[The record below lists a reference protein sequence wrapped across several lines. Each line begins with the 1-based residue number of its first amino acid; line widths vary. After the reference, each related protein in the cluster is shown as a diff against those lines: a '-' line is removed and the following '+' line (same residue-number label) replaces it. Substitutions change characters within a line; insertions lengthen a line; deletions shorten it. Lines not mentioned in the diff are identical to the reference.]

1 LSEKRDK
8 NQVDVAEVIKHPYIT
23 EKTFNMI
30 ERENKL
36 TFIVNDYSKKND
48 IKEAMK
54 TLYETEAE
62 EIHVSRGLHGK
73 KAIIKFKKPEAAR
86 DLATRLGLV

>member
-1 LSEKRDK
+1 LNDKRESNK
-8 NQVDVAEVIKHPYIT
+8 FDVVAVVKHPYIT

-36 TFIVNDYSKKND
+36 TFIVKDDSKKDD
-48 IKEAMK
+48 IREAMK
-54 TLYETEAE
+54 TLYETEADK
-62 EIHVSRGLHGK
+62 IYVSRGLHGK

>member
-1 LSEKRDK
+1 MTDKSENDHH
-8 NQVDVAEVIKHPYIT
+8 DIATVIKHPYIT

-36 TFIVNDYSKKND
+36 TFIVREHSKKED
-48 IKEAMK
+48 IREAMRL
-54 TLYETEAE
+54 LYETEADK
-62 EIHVSRGLHGK
+62 IYVSRGLHGK
-73 KAIIKFKKPEAAR
+73 KAIIRFKKPEAAR

>member
-1 LSEKRDK
+1 LNDKRESNK
-8 NQVDVAEVIKHPYIT
+8 FDVAAVVKHPYIT

-36 TFIVNDYSKKND
+36 TFIVRDNSKKDD
-48 IKEAMK
+48 IREAMK
-54 TLYETEAE
+54 TLYESEADK
-62 EIHVSRGLHGK
+62 IYVSRGLHGK

>member
-1 LSEKRDK
+1 MNDKRESNK
-8 NQVDVAEVIKHPYIT
+8 FDVVAVVKHPYIT

-36 TFIVNDYSKKND
+36 TFIVKDDSKKDD
-48 IKEAMK
+48 IREAMK
-54 TLYETEAE
+54 TLYETEADK
-62 EIHVSRGLHGK
+62 IYVSRGLHGK

>member
-1 LSEKRDK
+1 MTDKSENDRYDI
-8 NQVDVAEVIKHPYIT
+8 ATVIKHPYIT

-36 TFIVNDYSKKND
+36 TFIVGEHSKKED
-48 IKEAMK
+48 IREAMRL
-54 TLYETEAE
+54 LYETEADK
-62 EIHVSRGLHGK
+62 IYVSRGLHGK
-73 KAIIKFKKPEAAR
+73 KAIIRFKKPEAAR

>member
-1 LSEKRDK
+1 MNDELDK
-8 NQVDVAEVIKHPYIT
+8 NQFDVAEVIKHPYIT

-36 TFIVNDYSKKND
+36 TFIVTDNSKKND
-48 IKEAMK
+48 IKEAMRI
-54 TLYETEAE
+54 LYETEAE

>member
-1 LSEKRDK
+1 MNDKRESNK
-8 NQVDVAEVIKHPYIT
+8 FDVVAVVKHPYIT

-36 TFIVNDYSKKND
+36 TFIVRDNSKKDD
-48 IKEAMK
+48 IREAMK
-54 TLYETEAE
+54 TLYESEADK
-62 EIHVSRGLHGK
+62 IYVSRGLHGK

>member
-1 LSEKRDK
+1 MSDK
-8 NQVDVAEVIKHPYIT
+8 VEDDGDTRPIIKHPYIT

-36 TFIVNDYSKKND
+36 TFIVDEHATKKD
-48 IKEAMK
+48 ILEAMK
-54 TLYETEAE
+54 MLYETEADRVY
-62 EIHVSRGLHGK
+62 ISRGLHGK
-73 KAIIKFKKPEAAR
+73 KAIIRFAKPESAR

>member
-1 LSEKRDK
+1 MSDTLDNDRD
-8 NQVDVAEVIKHPYIT
+8 VIPIIKHPYIT

-36 TFIVNDYSKKND
+36 TFIVDEHATKKD
-48 IKEAMK
+48 ILEAMK
-54 TLYETEAE
+54 TLYETEADR
-62 EIHVSRGLHGK
+62 VYVLRGLHGK
-73 KAIIKFKKPEAAR
+73 KAIIRFAKPEAAR

>member
-1 LSEKRDK
+1 MNDKRESNK
-8 NQVDVAEVIKHPYIT
+8 FDVVAVVKHPYIT

-36 TFIVNDYSKKND
+36 TFIVRDDSKKDD
-48 IKEAMK
+48 IREAMK
-54 TLYETEAE
+54 TLYETEADK
-62 EIHVSRGLHGK
+62 IYVSRGLHGK

>member
-1 LSEKRDK
+1 MNDKRESNK
-8 NQVDVAEVIKHPYIT
+8 FDVAAVVKHPYIT

-36 TFIVNDYSKKND
+36 TFIVRDNSKKDD
-48 IKEAMK
+48 IREAMK
-54 TLYETEAE
+54 TLYESEADK
-62 EIHVSRGLHGK
+62 IYVSRGLHGK